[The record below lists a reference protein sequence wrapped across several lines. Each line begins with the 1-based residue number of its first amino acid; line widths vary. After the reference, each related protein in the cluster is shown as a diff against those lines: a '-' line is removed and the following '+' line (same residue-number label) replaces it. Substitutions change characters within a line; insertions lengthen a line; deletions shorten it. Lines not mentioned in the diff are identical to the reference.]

1 MEWVKPGDYSKNN
14 VNRVGEILR
23 GKIKVEENSQAEID
37 AFNTFNNW
45 RASHAYPLHI
55 IMKNIKKLALQISS
69 DAICVQRLKRIRAI
83 LIKLERFPE
92 MKLSR
97 IEDIGGCRIVMPDV
111 QLARKLAE
119 QYVSK
124 NKRHKRIK
132 SREKNYI
139 NNPKPD
145 GYRSIHLVYAF
156 YSRNKV
162 GEKFNDKLIEIQI
175 RSQLQHVWA
184 TALET
189 NDLFNHQRI
198 KFGLGDPKWKYFF
211 KLVSS
216 AFALIEQ
223 SPIVEGAPT
232 DKKELYSE
240 IKRMQGELRVIERMD
255 AWRATVAHLS
265 DKKNSLFV
273 LKLDMKNKT
282 MNYTTFKNDRDGW
295 AKANEE
301 LSNQEKSN
309 QGNKDCDVVL
319 VGADNLNELKSGY
332 RNYFAD
338 TNEFLKNLKLI
349 IDSQD

>member
-23 GKIKVEENSQAEID
+23 GKTKVEKNSEEEIE

-55 IMKNIKKLALQISS
+55 IMKNIKKIALDISPN
-69 DAICVQRLKRIRAI
+69 AICVQRLKRIKAI
-83 LIKLERFPE
+83 LIKLERFPD

-97 IEDIGGCRIVMPDV
+97 IEDVGGCRIVMPNIE
-111 QLARKLAE
+111 LARVLAE
-119 QYVSK
+119 QYISK

-145 GYRSIHLVYAF
+145 GYRSIHLVYAY

-162 GEKFNDKLIEIQI
+162 GKIFNDKLIEIQI
-175 RSQLQHVWA
+175 RSPLQHIWA

-211 KLVSS
+211 KLISS
-216 AFALIEQ
+216 AFAIMEQ
-223 SPIVEGAPT
+223 CPTVEGTPL

-240 IKRMQGELRVIERMD
+240 IKRMEKELRVIERMT
-255 AWRATVAHLS
+255 AWKATVQHLS
-265 DKKNSLFV
+265 TMKGALFV
-273 LKLDMKNKT
+273 LNLDMKNKQIG
-282 MNYTTFKNDRDGW
+282 YISFKNDRDGW

-301 LSNQEKSN
+301 LSRQEKIN

-319 VGADNLNELKSGY
+319 VGADNINELTSGY

-338 TNEFLKNLKLI
+338 TDEFLAKLNEI
-349 IDSQD
+349 INFQG